1 MFSTKSRVVRFER
14 KSPPQ
19 RSKQLIFPSVVICLA
34 ASIFAIVIYW
44 PASASPFPQTNV
56 PSFQTPSFQTPSFQ
70 TYVPPTLTSLNSTH
84 QGEGATF
91 KCTVTTVYDG
101 DGPIHC
107 REGASIRLHAIA
119 AREMNEV
126 CRPGQP
132 CPPASGAAAKNEL
145 QSLVLHHVL
154 RCEQTGTSYNRVTAI
169 CWTESGL
176 EVNCAMVR
184 SGKALRWDHYDRERH
199 ICS

>member
-1 MFSTKSRVVRFER
+1 M
-14 KSPPQ
+14 
-19 RSKQLIFPSVVICLA
+19 
-34 ASIFAIVIYW
+34 
-44 PASASPFPQTNV
+44 
-56 PSFQTPSFQTPSFQ
+56 
-70 TYVPPTLTSLNSTH
+70 
-84 QGEGATF
+84 F

-107 REGASIRLHAIA
+107 RESASIRLHAIA
-119 AREMNEV
+119 AREMDEA
-126 CRPGQP
+126 CLSDHP
-132 CPPASGAAAKNEL
+132 CPPASGAAAKSEL

-176 EVNCAMVR
+176 EVNCAMVS
-184 SGKALRWDHYDRERH
+184 SGKALLWDKYNRQRR